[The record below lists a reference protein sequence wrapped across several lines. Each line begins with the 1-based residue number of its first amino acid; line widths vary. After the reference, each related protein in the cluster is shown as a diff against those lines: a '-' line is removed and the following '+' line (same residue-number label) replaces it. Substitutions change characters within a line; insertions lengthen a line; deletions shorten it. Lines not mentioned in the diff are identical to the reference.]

1 MKKIILFDLGGV
13 LINLDYQ
20 ATISAFEKLGI
31 TNFDELYTQ
40 ADQESLFDDLETG
53 KVSSMHFI
61 NRLLDKLP
69 AGITANQVVHSWNA
83 MILNFPLERLKLV
96 ERLSKNH
103 TLYLLSNTNGIHME
117 KVRREL
123 QKVSRKPL
131 EDYFSEVYLSHEIG
145 CRKPHSET
153 FKAVLDK
160 MEVTADKVLFIDDS
174 AQHIE
179 GASAIGIESHHL
191 RGEILD
197 YFDIS

>member
-131 EDYFSEVYLSHEIG
+131 EDYFREVYLSHEIG